1 MMNVYFNNMSRPK
14 REYSYS
20 RGTIFLPKLVTSER
34 IFVPRI
40 CCVKRPKKHVKVQ
53 KYIKGSMNLCPFPML
68 LWLLTNQNWLIL
80 INSDWSIFMTALGK
94 GKSSSSLWTYLVDM
108 GYILLSIYGY
118 FEALNSQILALCS
131 ELLLYKF
138 LAPNLAKGTIF
149 ITTSWGGI
157 RTREEYW
164 GLLGQF

>member
-1 MMNVYFNNMSRPK
+1 MNVYFNNMSRPK

-108 GYILLSIYGY
+108 GYIWSIYGY
-118 FEALNSQILALCS
+118 FEALNSQILSFLWS
-131 ELLLYKF
+131 EFLLYQ
-138 LAPNLAKGTIF
+138 LSAPRPRMIEQYIPLFNT
-149 ITTSWGGI
+149 WN
-157 RTREEYW
+157 
-164 GLLGQF
+164 